1 MESLISLL
9 SLNRQHVKM
18 LLAIAILVLASSTI
32 VAYINSRDM
41 LRNEGDI
48 ETTYRTLKS
57 LDKLVTT
64 LLDAETGRRGYFIT
78 NDKEFL
84 QSYNDASNTI
94 DTLFTAIKN
103 GITENAM
110 QMSYLDTLRSLI
122 KERFVL
128 FEQSIRLQE
137 SRGTNLKIQSS
148 NIETGI
154 DVQKKIDDIAEKMIK
169 EENRVL
175 AKRKDIAA
183 KTSSF
188 TIYSMIT
195 GSVVSA
201 LILLMAFTLTFK
213 LSSREQEPKSSLGM
227 SLDEL
232 ETIVRDRTSEIS
244 QLSKK
249 LNQKTTEVESLKS
262 KIAQYENGYRNLYE
276 QSHDAIMIFSPK
288 SEKVLEVN
296 QAACQIYG
304 LRREEFVGLSLHY
317 LYKNVPEAEQRVNET
332 IAKGFFYTYESVHY
346 KKDGSEILMD
356 VNASVIDYNGEQ
368 AILSIAKEI
377 TSKVFQLS

>member
-1 MESLISLL
+1 MDSIISLL

-94 DTLFTAIKN
+94 DTLFTTIKN

-110 QMSYLDTLRSLI
+110 QMAYLDTMRSLI

-128 FEQSIRLQE
+128 FEQSINLQE
-137 SRGTNLKIQSS
+137 SRGTNLKIHSS
-148 NIETGI
+148 NIETGLE
-154 DVQKKIDDIAEKMIK
+154 VQKRIDDVAEKMIK

-175 AKRKDIAA
+175 AKRKDIAS

-213 LSSREQEPKSSLGM
+213 LSSREPEPKSSLGM

-249 LNQKTTEVESLKS
+249 LNQKTTEVESLRS

-296 QAACQIYG
+296 QAACRIYG
-304 LRREEFVGLSLHY
+304 LKREEFVGLSLHY

-332 IAKGFFYTYESVHY
+332 IAKGFFHSYESVHY

-377 TSKVFQLS
+377 TNKVFQLS